1 MQVDWEKLAQVR
13 ELQDYFAEDAA
24 GFRSRIEA
32 HIQDMQKLDP
42 EELDKLAIVRALEVT
57 NGCTQWGFRRGDE
70 QALSVEQTR
79 ACMQLSM
86 GCMKAQRI
94 DFPNGESIQF
104 RPETRQLMTENRR
117 LYQDA
122 FKNNVP
128 GADWEFY
135 ACSTAQFLVHGRDR
149 MQRAMQ
155 LIADHYES
163 LFSTYYTQRGQKYI
177 NAYLEALI
185 DEH

>member
-1 MQVDWEKLAQVR
+1 MQVNWDKLAQVR

-24 GFRSRIEA
+24 EFRSRIEA
-32 HIQDMQKLDP
+32 RMQEMQIFDP
-42 EELDKLAIVRALEVT
+42 EEMDKLAILRALEVT

-86 GCMKAQRI
+86 GCMKAQRV

-104 RPETRQLMTENRR
+104 CPAAKQLMTANRR

-128 GADWEFY
+128 GADREFY
-135 ACSTAQFLVHGRDR
+135 ACSTAQFLVYGRAR

-155 LIADHYES
+155 TIADHYES
-163 LFSTYYTQRGQKYI
+163 LFSSYYTQRGQNYI
-177 NAYLEALI
+177 NAYLEALN
-185 DEH
+185 DES